1 MMARRQEKQDKL
13 EATKF
18 DAEPGR
24 NAALAE
30 ADAQQRS
37 QQ

>member
-1 MMARRQEKQDKL
+1 MMARRQEMQDKL

-24 NAALAE
+24 NAAPAE
-30 ADAQQRS
+30 ADAQRGS